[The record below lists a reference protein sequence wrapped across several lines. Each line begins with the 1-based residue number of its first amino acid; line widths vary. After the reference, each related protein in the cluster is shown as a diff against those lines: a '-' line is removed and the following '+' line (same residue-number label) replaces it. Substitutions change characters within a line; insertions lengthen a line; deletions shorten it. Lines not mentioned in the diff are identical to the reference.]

1 MAELA
6 FNFTEEARR
15 VTAALRRE
23 FPQDTIDTTEGYNG
37 RVHVKVVSRRFN
49 GKPEAEKQQI
59 LWDMLR
65 QHLGPDSQA
74 VSLALAYGTDEL

>member
-1 MAELA
+1 MADIA
-6 FNFTEEARR
+6 FNFTVEAER
-15 VTAALRRE
+15 VTEALRRE

-49 GKPEAEKQQI
+49 GKLEAEKQQI

-65 QHLGPDSQA
+65 EHLGPDAEA